1 MKKKVAGNLQYA
13 ALPYRRGVDGGIEIL
28 LITSLRSRRWII
40 PKGWPA
46 TGLPPSE
53 SAAREAMEEGGI
65 VGRISRRPIGVYSY
79 EKRTGR
85 GSTLRCT
92 VQTFALE
99 VETQLSEW
107 PEQDR
112 RTTRWFTLRDA
123 AKAVQEPELQALI
136 VNLPALLKA

>member
-1 MKKKVAGNLQYA
+1 MSRKATAKLQYA
-13 ALPYRRGVDGGIEIL
+13 ALPYRRGADGSIEIML
-28 LITSLRSRRWII
+28 VTSLRSRRWII

-46 TGLPPSE
+46 AGLPPWE
-53 SAAREAMEEGGI
+53 SAAREAMEEGGL
-65 VGRISRRPIGVYSY
+65 VGRISERPIGSYSY

-85 GSTLRCT
+85 GSTVRCT

-99 VETQLSEW
+99 VEAQLSEW

-112 RTTRWFTLRDA
+112 RSTRWFAPEDA

-136 VNLPALLKA
+136 ANLATLLKA